1 MQLLFISLP
10 SLRYSSHMR
19 VREQRKDL
27 INNREENPDDV
38 NLNHSKT
45 IV

>member
-1 MQLLFISLP
+1 
-10 SLRYSSHMR
+10 MR
-19 VREQRKDL
+19 GGGKREERKDL